1 MTRLL
6 ASVTGPDEAGL
17 VIAGGA
23 DIVDLEDPAR
33 GALGVVAAPVVRQ
46 VVAAVAGRRPV
57 SAVVSAVVGAA
68 AGEPPMQP
76 PRLYDAIAAMAETG
90 VETVRLGCLSGGDAE
105 ACIRAASSF
114 ARSVQL
120 IAVLFADR
128 TPDLGLLP
136 LLAEAGFAGAM
147 LDTASKAD
155 GNLLAHM
162 DLSQLRRF
170 VLACRRHGLL
180 SGLAG
185 TLEAPDVPRLLVL
198 EPGLLGFRGALC
210 GENGRAGA
218 IDPAAVQ
225 QIRALIPPEGWRGLS
240 GTGDRPLAAWNDAAD
255 SAVSDRVFVH
265 DLVLPVR
272 IGAYARERVAPQRV
286 RFAVEATILRAA
298 RPTHDMRDVFSYD
311 IISDAI
317 RMLAGGGHIALV
329 ETLAEQII
337 AMLLAHPQV
346 KKVGVRLEKLDTGQG
361 VVGVAIE
368 RSRGDALPGPARW

>member
-1 MTRLL
+1 MTRML

-23 DIVDLEDPAR
+23 DIVDLEDLAR
-33 GALGVVAAPVVRQ
+33 GALGAMAMPVVRQ
-46 VVAAVAGRRPV
+46 VVAAVAGRCP
-57 SAVVSAVVGAA
+57 VSAVVGAA
-68 AGEPPMQP
+68 AGELPMPPS
-76 PRLYDAIAAMAETG
+76 RLYDAIAAMADTG
-90 VETVRLGCLSGGDAE
+90 VQTVRLGGFPGSDAE
-105 ACIRAASSF
+105 ACIRAAASF
-114 ARSVQL
+114 ARTVQL

-185 TLEAPDVPRLLVL
+185 TLEAPDVSRLLVL

-225 QIRALIPPEGWRGLS
+225 QIRALIPPEGRRGLS
-240 GTGDRPLAAWNDAAD
+240 GIDDHPFAAWDHAADAA
-255 SAVSDRVFVH
+255 VTDRVFVH

-286 RFAVEATILRAA
+286 RFAVEATILRPA

-317 RMLAGGGHIALV
+317 RLLVGGGHIPLV

-346 KKVGVRLEKLDTGQG
+346 RKVAVRLEKLDTGQG

-368 RSRGDALPGPARW
+368 RSRADAVADLGRR

>member
-1 MTRLL
+1 VQPSRLH
-6 ASVTGPDEAGL
+6 
-17 VIAGGA
+17 
-23 DIVDLEDPAR
+23 
-33 GALGVVAAPVVRQ
+33 
-46 VVAAVAGRRPV
+46 
-57 SAVVSAVVGAA
+57 
-68 AGEPPMQP
+68 
-76 PRLYDAIAAMAETG
+76 DAIAAMAETG

-128 TPDLGLLP
+128 TPDLGVLP

-240 GTGDRPLAAWNDAAD
+240 GTGDHPPVAWDDAA
-255 SAVSDRVFVH
+255 VTDRVFVH

-346 KKVGVRLEKLDTGQG
+346 TKVAVRLEKLDTGQG

-368 RSRGDALPGPARW
+368 RSRGDALPGAARR